1 MVSKMWYGKMSG
13 RLIPMPCVGYS
24 PPGGVHSVQCTAL
37 LRSPLAA
44 MLGPTQALP
53 FADEQEL
60 GEAWH
65 AVPGFT
71 RAVPTAQQMQ
81 SLLVNNLVFALRCA
95 ASPDSFFFGPTRDL
109 LLTSSRRLR
118 VQLNLSRLRKCVQWT
133 GCIACWHKRTSRER
147 LYAPGGL
154 GFAAAQAEFH
164 ALA

>member
-1 MVSKMWYGKMSG
+1 MCTLCSLAMVA
-13 RLIPMPCVGYS
+13 PAQV
-24 PPGGVHSVQCTAL
+24 V
-37 LRSPLAA
+37 
-44 MLGPTQALP
+44 P
-53 FADEQEL
+53 FADDQEL

-65 AVPGFT
+65 AVAGFT
-71 RAVPTAQQMQ
+71 RAVPTEQQMH
-81 SLLVNNLVFALRCA
+81 SLLVDNLMFALRCA

>member
-1 MVSKMWYGKMSG
+1 MR
-13 RLIPMPCVGYS
+13 RLFS
-24 PPGGVHSVQCTAL
+24 PGVCTAL

-65 AVPGFT
+65 AVAGFT

-95 ASPDSFFFGPTRDL
+95 ASPDSFFFGPSRDL

-118 VQLNLSRLRKCVQWT
+118 IQLNLSQLRKCVQWA
-133 GCIACWHKRTSRER
+133 GCIACWYKRARER

>member
-13 RLIPMPCVGYS
+13 RLIGMPCVGYS
-24 PPGGVHSVQCTAL
+24 PPGGCTAL

-44 MLGPTQALP
+44 MLGPTQAWP

-60 GEAWH
+60 GEARH

-71 RAVPTAQQMQ
+71 RAVPTAH
-81 SLLVNNLVFALRCA
+81 SRCNPCWSVNNLMFALRCA

-109 LLTSSRRLR
+109 LRTSSRRLR

>member
-1 MVSKMWYGKMSG
+1 MR
-13 RLIPMPCVGYS
+13 RLFS
-24 PPGGVHSVQCTAL
+24 PRGVYCA
-37 LRSPLAA
+37 P
-44 MLGPTQALP
+44 ALP
-53 FADEQEL
+53 ARCNARSYPSFAL
-60 GEAWH
+60 CRRAGAGRGVACCSWL
-65 AVPGFT
+65 T

>member
-1 MVSKMWYGKMSG
+1 MTSVVHLPVTRGILPRNRLFGTVVMVSKMWYGKMSG

-81 SLLVNNLVFALRCA
+81 SFHDHVHPFPYLTPKCYNPLSKKTLFA
-95 ASPDSFFFGPTRDL
+95 
-109 LLTSSRRLR
+109 RLIGI
-118 VQLNLSRLRKCVQWT
+118 K
-133 GCIACWHKRTSRER
+133 KY
-147 LYAPGGL
+147 LY
-154 GFAAAQAEFH
+154 FS
-164 ALA
+164 